1 MCSEAFH
8 DTSKSPSRRVSR
20 STRRPRIG
28 GSKTPPRR
36 ATSIVSNGFD
46 GNVIKISSACTWP
59 DGPLAVRP
67 RTRALPR
74 RQRLINRLGSDCCCL
89 SLAWF
94 LPAAIRHLDTGD
106 GHRKLDDIVA
116 RVPFP
121 HDSDVTATGA
131 LRRFEPDKLVRLSQW
146 RPFPFQLDSALSP
159 LSNPMWPLS
168 AAPAQP

>member
-1 MCSEAFH
+1 MQRSVPRHFEIAVATCVKVDAKATNRRIEDSAEA
-8 DTSKSPSRRVSR
+8 
-20 STRRPRIG
+20 
-28 GSKTPPRR
+28 
-36 ATSIVSNGFD
+36 
-46 GNVIKISSACTWP
+46 GNIHCFERFRWQRDQDFFGMTEP

-74 RQRLINRLGSDCCCL
+74 RQRLINRLGRDCRWL

-94 LPAAIRHLDTGD
+94 LPAAIPHLDTGD

-131 LRRFEPDKLVRLSQW
+131 LRRFEPNKLVRLSQW